1 MGYSV
6 AQLAEKDGFD
16 KKISFISNM
25 DEKAV
30 AQAYEAFA
38 KTCSGVRRDHL
49 PLRCPIRKSPE
60 NGNYELQ
67 FDERNLSYNFDSLMS
82 FIAQVISAGIV
93 KAAKILDNGKIGGTA
108 YIVTPGLAKKFEF
121 YPKSDTLSK
130 IATGELTYAGILI
143 GDDGVTV
150 SDYLK
155 KF

>member
-1 MGYSV
+1 MGYAV

-16 KKISFISNM
+16 KKISFVSSL
-25 DEKAV
+25 DDKAI
-30 AQAYEAFA
+30 AQAYEAFV

-60 NGNYELQ
+60 SGNYELQ

-82 FIAQVISAGIV
+82 FIAQAISAGMV

-108 YIVTPGLAKKFEF
+108 YVVTPGLAKKFEF
-121 YPKSDTLSK
+121 FPKDDMLSR
-130 IATGELTYAGILI
+130 IAAGQTAYVDILVS
-143 GDDGVTV
+143 DDGVSV
-150 SDYLK
+150 ADYLK